1 MVLYFFLLMAEYGMD
16 FFSAVTAYL
25 PSEIEL
31 ESAKGQAAWD
41 DKHDKSEWPF
51 SCIGSK
57 WLGNSHS
64 TAHDS
69 DDGGG
74 KAGPSTAR
82 RSIFLSD
89 SSDDE

>member
-1 MVLYFFLLMAEYGMD
+1 MDVLEAMKNDIIGSGVDDEEQEQSTMTWYNTFLLMAEYGMD

-57 WLGNSHS
+57 
-64 TAHDS
+64 
-69 DDGGG
+69 
-74 KAGPSTAR
+74 
-82 RSIFLSD
+82 
-89 SSDDE
+89 

>member
-1 MVLYFFLLMAEYGMD
+1 MAEYGMD

-57 WLGNSHS
+57 
-64 TAHDS
+64 
-69 DDGGG
+69 
-74 KAGPSTAR
+74 
-82 RSIFLSD
+82 
-89 SSDDE
+89 

>member
-41 DKHDKSEWPF
+41 EEHDKSEWPF
-51 SCIGSK
+51 LCIGSK
-57 WLGNSHS
+57 
-64 TAHDS
+64 
-69 DDGGG
+69 
-74 KAGPSTAR
+74 
-82 RSIFLSD
+82 
-89 SSDDE
+89 